1 MPKLARINQWDGQL
15 RANNEILLAKY
26 RQSTLFSSIR
36 SKHYCTMKLYF
47 LKRTTEVNEMKWSL
61 KKFKKSIFLG
71 KFYKKFWIKLNM
83 GFQNTRKIKF
93 KIS

>member
-1 MPKLARINQWDGQL
+1 MYFYKTFWIKIKVQIQNTK
-15 RANNEILLAKY
+15 N
-26 RQSTLFSSIR
+26 
-36 SKHYCTMKLYF
+36 CTMKLYF

-71 KFYKKFWIKLNM
+71 KFYKMFWIKLNI

-93 KIS
+93 KNS